1 MAPRPLESREQ
12 LIERLRR
19 AGADVGWSKRS
30 AELLRFGGHHHTHA
44 VVLADGVWQV
54 CRLVLDRARA
64 DQYMQ
69 EHGRFMP
76 EDAEELSEPGPVV
89 LHAPSI
95 EGLITALQAA
105 PWPMW

>member
-19 AGADVGWSKRS
+19 AGADVGRGKRS
-30 AELLRFGGHHHTHA
+30 KELLRFGGHHFTHA

-54 CRLVLDRARA
+54 RRLVLDRARA
-64 DQYMQ
+64 DRYMQ

-76 EDAEELSEPGPVV
+76 ENAEDLSEPGPVV
-89 LHAPSI
+89 LDAPSL